1 MASINDFIAID
12 IRVGKIVEV
21 KDFREARNPSYKLK
35 VDFGEDVGIKKS
47 SAQIVANYSK
57 EDLLNRLV
65 LGVVNFP
72 SRQIGPFVSE
82 VLILGVPDKNNQTV
96 LIKPDSNV
104 PLGGKLN

>member
-1 MASINDFIAID
+1 
-12 IRVGKIVEV
+12 
-21 KDFREARNPSYKLK
+21 
-35 VDFGEDVGIKKS
+35 
-47 SAQIVANYSK
+47 
-57 EDLLNRLV
+57 LV

-82 VLILGVPDKNNQTV
+82 VLILGVPDENNQTV